1 MQPTITR
8 LEELLDAKPTLEEVS
23 KIEAYRTDLCDLLA
37 KEGPDQVKEFLE
49 GLDRTLAG
57 TLLHR
62 AIFAEKALEPA
73 PEGEVFWYTSGMFGP
88 FYINTHFLAGGATK
102 AKAILQGLDGLEGT
116 DKDGQKDILAAFMEA
131 IRALYHEDEVYRLVI
146 HCLAQEALAQKKQAD
161 YTLISGGARRD
172 YFFSFLVGVLL
183 DLPQLFILKDQSV
196 LLWHREAWLPMAD
209 LEGMVHQ
216 EGVQGPV
223 QALHVADLIT
233 QASSFFRA
241 WIPALKDQGIEMK
254 QALAVVDRHQGGL
267 DKLAEAGVDA
277 KVLLQVNQAF
287 FDQAVAGG
295 QMSAGQAALSL
306 TFLEDP
312 VAYERDFLRLHPS
325 YLKEAKERDAKT
337 KERVERFLQD
347 YGASV
352 GLVL

>member
-1 MQPTITR
+1 MQPTITS
-8 LEELLDAKPTLEEVS
+8 LEKLLGATPTPEEVS
-23 KIEAYRTDLCDLLA
+23 KMEAYRTDLCDLLA
-37 KEGPDQVKEFLE
+37 KEGPDKVKEYLE
-49 GLDRTLAG
+49 SLDRSLAG

-62 AIFAEKALEPA
+62 AIFAKKALEPA

-102 AKAILQGLDGLEGT
+102 AKEILQGLDGLEGA
-116 DKDGQKDILAAFMEA
+116 DKDGQKAILITFMEA
-131 IRALYHEDEVYRLVI
+131 IRALYHEDEIYRLVI
-146 HCLAQEALAQKKQAD
+146 HCLAQEALAQKKEAD
-161 YTLISGGARRD
+161 FALISGGARRD

-196 LLWHREAWLPMAD
+196 LLWHRDAWLPLDD
-209 LEGMVHQ
+209 LARIAQKEGAK
-216 EGVQGPV
+216 GPSQV
-223 QALHVADLIT
+223 LHVADLIT

-241 WIPALKDQGIEMK
+241 WIPALKDQRLEMG

-267 DKLAEAGVDA
+267 DKLAEAGVKA

-295 QMSAGQAALSL
+295 QMSSSQAALSL
-306 TFLEDP
+306 TFLRDP

-337 KERVERFLQD
+337 KERVERFIQD
-347 YGASV
+347 YGDSV
-352 GLVL
+352 GLVF